1 MPLGRLLVADWLP
14 PYLGWDD
21 AVEMIF
27 DGGRLAESE
36 LSSLVL
42 QPTEIRQVRFCTL
55 EEAAAVLTPLAHRRL
70 SVAAG
75 LEPGRFAYLEEG
87 YAC

>member
-1 MPLGRLLVADWLP
+1 MADWLP

-27 DGGRLAESE
+27 DGGLVARAE
-36 LSSLVL
+36 LSGLVL

-55 EEAAAVLTPLAHRRL
+55 DEAAAVVTPLAHRRL

-75 LEPGRFAYLEEG
+75 LGPDQFAYLEDG
-87 YAC
+87 RVV

>member
-1 MPLGRLLVADWLP
+1 MADWLP

-27 DGGRLAESE
+27 DGGSLAEDE
-36 LSSLVL
+36 LSSLSL
-42 QPTEIRQVRFCTL
+42 QPSEIRQVRFCTL
-55 EEAAAVLTPLAHRRL
+55 DEAAAVLTPLAHRRL

-75 LEPGRFAYLEEG
+75 LTPGRFAYLEDG
-87 YAC
+87 RILG